1 MSKSTPHEFL
11 NEITFKTDFLKNK
24 TWKSI
29 PPFAILVGKNGSG
42 KSQILNEIKSQD
54 SNYNIFYSA
63 SYSFNTNL
71 SNKIV
76 QQPQNLGQFNI
87 LPIKNIFSIDYS
99 YVFNAINIDDALKL
113 LPTNIQS
120 NTFFKNSL
128 SILYKNKDK
137 IQNQNNI
144 YFQIFNLFFNYSTFE
159 NQIDMEKDEYS
170 IKRDKLDN
178 KDKNELSKNYLFGKI
193 NQFIDDNDYHKF
205 FKYNFNLD
213 GTFTPDNSTS
223 TENMNYNKLS
233 SGEKVLLSFI
243 IFAYR
248 IKELKELNFNN
259 KNTILLLDEPDAYL
273 HHSSA
278 KKLIEMLSEISKNS
292 NIQIILTT
300 HNYSTIANAP
310 DGSLFSVEAG
320 DIAKKDKDTIIYE
333 ITDGDLDL
341 TSINSKKY
349 NLFVEGKTDKQI
361 IENSIKKLHKQN
373 TFSDEDFSIIDCG
386 SSNNVRIII
395 KSIHQ
400 MYPNKLLI
408 ALYDYDES
416 GIAQYNSIKNEIQ
429 NNQFNKSFVKC
440 MHLKVNNATEQKEFE
455 EQETLSIEYMFKKS
469 LIEKYIQKKKTI
481 KEHIENE
488 SFKDSC
494 VCFAYKF
501 PDGKNKTNFA
511 NETTNFDKEDF
522 KNFENIFKEIEN
534 YIQEFNTNNSNI

>member
-178 KDKNELSKNYLFGKI
+178 KDKNELSKQYLFGKI
-193 NQFIDDNDYHKF
+193 NKFIDDNDYHKF